1 MWSSNEATFTNA
13 DTYKGIHQDN
23 IWSTD
28 TLKESLNSDSHQFHQ
43 YQQNLSSYLNLLN
56 VKKTTTYDVGNQ
68 ILANEECYQWSAN
81 QDLSCLI
88 VK

>member
-28 TLKESLNSDSHQFHQ
+28 TLKESLNSDSPISTKPINFPE
-43 YQQNLSSYLNLLN
+43 LTER
-56 VKKTTTYDVGNQ
+56 KKDH
-68 ILANEECYQWSAN
+68 EF
-81 QDLSCLI
+81 
-88 VK
+88 

>member
-28 TLKESLNSDSHQFHQ
+28 TLKESLNSE
-43 YQQNLSSYLNLLN
+43 SSIPPISTKPIILPELTER
-56 VKKTTTYDVGNQ
+56 KKDH
-68 ILANEECYQWSAN
+68 
-81 QDLSCLI
+81 DLRRWKSNI
-88 VK
+88 SK